1 MESEAIAIQTT
12 FLRELLKIIEENGED
27 STIPLVRFMK
37 EWAEILL
44 KKFAKEDVSEQY
56 KKLLVRQ
63 TQLLANVLYATDL
76 HMVPWDAENKHL
88 REALSLHA
96 GAHREH
102 EQSVPVL
109 RYLGWDG
116 ELYLDLL

>member
-12 FLRELLKIIEENGED
+12 FLRELLKIIDEYGKD
-27 STIPLVRFMK
+27 STFPLVCFMK

-44 KKFAKEDVSEQY
+44 KKFAKEDASEQY
-56 KKLLVRQ
+56 KKLLVRH
-63 TQLLANVLYATDL
+63 TQLLANVLRSTVCRML
-76 HMVPWDAENKHL
+76 PWDAENKHL
-88 REALSLHA
+88 RQELMLHS

-116 ELYLDLL
+116 ELFLDIL